1 MNRILPTLKKHDP
14 FATRYMD
21 ITETSHNT
29 SSSTFSFG
37 PEYLMK
43 VDSSYS
49 LFISRYFNPSNNN
62 RMKS

>member
-21 ITETSHNT
+21 ITETPRDSS

-37 PEYLMK
+37 PEYLMN
-43 VDSSYS
+43 VVILTLSS
-49 LFISRYFNPSNNN
+49 FIDPSFTTTTTTE
-62 RMKS
+62 

>member
-21 ITETSHNT
+21 ITETPRDS

-37 PEYLMK
+37 PEYLMN
-43 VDSSYS
+43 VVILTLSS
-49 LFISRYFNPSNNN
+49 FIDPSFTTTTTE
-62 RMKS
+62 

>member
-37 PEYLMK
+37 PEYLMN
-43 VDSSYS
+43 VVILTSSS
-49 LFISRYFNPSNNN
+49 FIDPSFTTTTTE
-62 RMKS
+62 

>member
-21 ITETSHNT
+21 ITETPRDS

-37 PEYLMK
+37 PEYLMN
-43 VDSSYS
+43 VVILTSSS
-49 LFISRYFNPSNNN
+49 FIDPSFTTTTTE
-62 RMKS
+62 

>member
-21 ITETSHNT
+21 ITETPHDS

-37 PEYLMK
+37 PEYLMN
-43 VDSSYS
+43 VVIFTSSS
-49 LFISRYFNPSNNN
+49 FIDPSFTTTTTE
-62 RMKS
+62 